1 MHRPPTIRSPDV
13 PRFAA
18 NLTMLWQELGPYD
31 RFEAAANAGFTHV
44 EMLFPH
50 ELDAGRLELTLDRL
64 GLEMVVFD
72 PAAGDWA
79 AGERGLLA
87 LPGREDEFVDTV
99 RDAISLATRL
109 GTSRINALVGVLPP
123 DVSGDQAQATAMA
136 NLTRVA
142 PLVRAAGITLLIEA
156 INNIDIPG
164 YWASTVGQAA
174 HLVDVADHSS
184 VRLQLD
190 QYHAA
195 MAGEDA
201 IACLRTY
208 FPLIAHVQIADVPGR
223 HEPGT
228 GSQPIGDFLDELDRL
243 GYEGFVGLEYRPLA
257 DTATSLEWLK
267 SKVVRSPQVRPL
279 SH

>member
-1 MHRPPTIRSPDV
+1 MRRPSPDV

-18 NLTMLWQELGPYD
+18 NLTMLWQELDPYD
-31 RFEAAANAGFTHV
+31 RFEAAAEAGFTHV

-50 ELDAGRLELTLDRL
+50 ELNADRL
-64 GLEMVVFD
+64 AVTLNRFGLEMVVFD

-87 LPGREDEFVDTV
+87 LPGREDEFLVTV
-99 RDAISLATRL
+99 HEAIDLATRI
-109 GTSRINALVGVLPP
+109 GTSRLNALVGIPP
-123 DVSGDQAQATAMA
+123 PGVGSDQAIATAIA

-142 PLVRAAGITLLIEA
+142 PLVRDAGITLLIEA
-156 INNIDIPG
+156 INNVDMPG
-164 YWASTVGQAA
+164 YWASTVGRAA
-174 HLVDVADHSS
+174 HLVEVANHPS

-201 IACLRTY
+201 IACLREH
-208 FPLIAHVQIADVPGR
+208 FPLVAHVQIADVPGR

-228 GSQPIGDFLDELDRL
+228 GSQPIGAFLDELDRL
-243 GYEGFVGLEYRPLA
+243 GYEGFVGLEYRPLV

-267 SKVVRSPQVRPL
+267 SRSIRDTA
-279 SH
+279 SS